1 MTLIR
6 ITQDV
11 FDIAQRLQALND
23 DYVLYYN
30 ARLGR
35 YEVHSKARGTLQ
47 FVLPYAEL
55 DARAV
60 EYARKTAVCNADAL
74 FDEVERHNAAVRRQ
88 QISRAAQAVQGRID
102 ET

>member
-23 DYVLYYN
+23 DYELYYN

-55 DARAV
+55 DA
-60 EYARKTAVCNADAL
+60 
-74 FDEVERHNAAVRRQ
+74 EVERHNAAVRRQ